1 MRAGSGADGG
11 EEPDQRIRTVLR
23 VGGGTDEQALDGLL
37 VHAVSVHLVSLSAAT
52 GRGVTRET
60 TAYPCW
66 GG

>member
-11 EEPDQRIRTVLR
+11 EEPDQRLRTVLR

-52 GRGVTRET
+52 GRGVTPET
-60 TAYPCW
+60 AVRLNR